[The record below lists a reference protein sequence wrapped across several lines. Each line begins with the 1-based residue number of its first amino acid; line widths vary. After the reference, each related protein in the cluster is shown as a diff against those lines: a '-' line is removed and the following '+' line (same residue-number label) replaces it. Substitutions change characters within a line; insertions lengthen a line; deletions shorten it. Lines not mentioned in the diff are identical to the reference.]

1 MLGPTLV
8 KPNRGFIIPVTIV
21 IDEYFFAGF
30 YEPDGSDADEP
41 LLKIHFIFT
50 VGLVGVIVWSRSFRS
65 PPVITITGDISMIVS
80 FAISSDVNTPLP
92 ISDVGAMNSD
102 GKIMRAI

>member
-50 VGLVGVIVWSRSFRS
+50 VGLVGVIVERDIPEGHAAVLAMVS
-65 PPVITITGDISMIVS
+65 PLEDVIM
-80 FAISSDVNTPLP
+80 
-92 ISDVGAMNSD
+92 
-102 GKIMRAI
+102 